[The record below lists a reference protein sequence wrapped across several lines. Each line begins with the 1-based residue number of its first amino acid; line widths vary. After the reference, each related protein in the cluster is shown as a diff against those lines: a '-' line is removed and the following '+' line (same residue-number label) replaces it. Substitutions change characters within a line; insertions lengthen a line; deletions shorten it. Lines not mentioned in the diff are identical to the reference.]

1 MFLVEEED
9 ETRVGGNL
17 SSIGDF
23 IDLGGS
29 EETNEE
35 VKISL
40 QATGSPNPRTMRIQ
54 IRISNKL
61 FMALVDAGSTYNF
74 MHLRVARRLGLAS
87 RWVGTSWFW
96 EYILVE
102 GVMPYTIGFCN
113 SDDGGDKL
121 QVKGIGVQD
130 SEVD

>member
-1 MFLVEEED
+1 
-9 ETRVGGNL
+9 L

-40 QATGSPNPRTMRIQ
+40 QTTGSPNPRSIMRIQ

-74 MHLRVARRLGLAS
+74 MHLRVARRLGLD
-87 RWVGTSWFW
+87 T
-96 EYILVE
+96 E
-102 GVMPYTIGFCN
+102 GCCLN
-113 SDDGGDKL
+113 L
-121 QVKGIGVQD
+121 
-130 SEVD
+130 